1 MVGLFFIK
9 KNCSFKF
16 AYAFHKKLSPGFP
29 TWPRVFFHL
38 LSSAND
44 LYGICWNSQT
54 ILLFFNNLN
63 PDDLSKLVLWKG
75 QERRSEEREL
85 KYGERAVFIETGQ
98 GFVKGRSWEEMK
110 IRIAFFL
117 VNSPTSCE
125 ELVVVK
131 VGDRNLK
138 TLFV

>member
-1 MVGLFFIK
+1 M
-9 KNCSFKF
+9 
-16 AYAFHKKLSPGFP
+16 
-29 TWPRVFFHL
+29 
-38 LSSAND
+38 
-44 LYGICWNSQT
+44 
-54 ILLFFNNLN
+54 
-63 PDDLSKLVLWKG
+63 VLWKG

-98 GFVKGRSWEEMK
+98 DFVKGRSWEEMK

-117 VNSPTSCE
+117 VDSPTSCE

>member
-1 MVGLFFIK
+1 M
-9 KNCSFKF
+9 
-16 AYAFHKKLSPGFP
+16 
-29 TWPRVFFHL
+29 
-38 LSSAND
+38 
-44 LYGICWNSQT
+44 
-54 ILLFFNNLN
+54 
-63 PDDLSKLVLWKG
+63 VLWKG

-85 KYGERAVFIETGQ
+85 KYWERAVFVETGQ
-98 GFVKGRSWEEMK
+98 DFVKGRSWEEMK

-117 VNSPTSCE
+117 VDSPTSCE